1 MSPLELDRIAQYAA
15 GLGEDDGVR
24 VFLDVYLAVTTAVL
38 VDAPPDTF
46 EDPTFLYELGAHAS
60 RALVA
65 ALDDD
70 AAGRRPAAHAWRPLF
85 AARDA
90 DRIAKL
96 QFALAGMNA
105 HINHDLPLGVVA
117 VLESA
122 GVEPDRDSAQYRDYA
137 RVEDRFEGVVDAVKT
152 RLRDELVG
160 YADDALGRVDDV
172 VAIWSVGRA
181 RAAAWTNAEA
191 MWHLRSHERL
201 AGAFAGSLDRFTG
214 LGSRALLV
222 RTLGPGDTAPS

>member
-1 MSPLELDRIAQYAA
+1 MSPLELDRIAQHAA
-15 GLGEDDGVR
+15 GLGADDGVR
-24 VFLDVYLAVTTAVL
+24 VFLDVYLAVTKAVL
-38 VDAPPDTF
+38 VDAPPGTF
-46 EDPTFLYELGAHAS
+46 EDPAFLDELGAHAS
-60 RALVA
+60 RALLI
-65 ALDDD
+65 ALDED
-70 AAGRRPAAHAWRPLF
+70 AAGHRLSAHAWRPLF

-105 HINHDLPLGVVA
+105 HINRDLPLGVVA
-117 VLESA
+117 VLDAA
-122 GVEPDRDSAQYRDYA
+122 GVEPDRDSPQYRDYA
-137 RVEDRFEGVVDAVKT
+137 RVDERFEGVLDAVKA

-160 YADDALGRVDDV
+160 CADDALGRVDDV

-181 RAAAWTNAEA
+181 RSAAWTNAEA
-191 MWHLRSHERL
+191 LWHLRSHERL

-222 RTLGPGDTAPS
+222 RTL